1 MRCLRK
7 HQRALRSG
15 NTSNL
20 HPYCNSHLNTEDLQ
34 PAFKQEFSLGCKQ
47 STTVHADP
55 SSHTSCCSELLYNVT
70 KTWYRTL
77 LTLLNLMNCVH
88 RTFLTVGQNVSSQKI
103 LTNREMNL
111 NGYHLKAT
119 HIFSDIQS
127 PSTVNGDTRVPL
139 KGK

>member
-1 MRCLRK
+1 MENPHHPWTRTNSQMRCLRK
-7 HQRALRSG
+7 HQRALCAG

-20 HPYCNSHLNTEDLQ
+20 HPYCHSHLNTEDLQ

-88 RTFLTVGQNVSSQKI
+88 RTFLTVGQNVSSQKSRW
-103 LTNREMNL
+103 NP
-111 NGYHLKAT
+111 Y
-119 HIFSDIQS
+119 
-127 PSTVNGDTRVPL
+127 
-139 KGK
+139 